1 MITIGSSGA
10 SGTGPEGA
18 AGPRPRVA
26 VLGTGI
32 MGGAMARDLIHAG
45 LRVDVRDRRPEATGR
60 LTEAGA
66 TAYVG
71 PDEAVSH
78 ADVVLRC
85 CRTPPP

>member
-10 SGTGPEGA
+10 SGPGPESA

-32 MGGAMARDLIHAG
+32 MGGAMARNLVRAG
-45 LRVDVRDRRPEATGR
+45 LRVDVWDRTPEATGR

-71 PDEAVSH
+71 PDEAV
-78 ADVVLRC
+78 AR
-85 CRTPPP
+85 